1 MNFTID
7 DVNILY
13 EDNHVIVAVKP
24 QNMPSVPDE
33 SGDADMYT
41 VLKEYIKQKE
51 NKPGDAFLGVVH
63 RLDRPTG
70 GVMMFAKTS
79 KAAERLTSA
88 VKEREVE
95 KKYLAVINGKLK
107 SDRGTLVNWLRK
119 NPSTNVVSVVTSLT
133 EGAKEARL
141 DYEQLETLGA
151 ISLVRV
157 VLRTGRGHQIRVQM
171 AAQNCPLFGDVKY
184 GDKLARGSNLALWA
198 CELRFTHP
206 VTGDAMIFVCYPP
219 EEKEPW
225 KKFQLKKY
233 LENFYN

>member
-1 MNFTID
+1 MNFTMD
-7 DVNILY
+7 DVNVLF
-13 EDNHVIVAVKP
+13 EDNHIIVAVKP

-41 VLKEYIKQKE
+41 LLKEHIRQNE
-51 NKPGDAFLGVVH
+51 NKPGDAYLGIVQ

-70 GVMMFAKTS
+70 GVMVFAKTS
-79 KAAERLTSA
+79 KAAERLTKA
-88 VKEREVE
+88 IKEREVD
-95 KKYLAVINGKLK
+95 KKYLAVINGRLK
-107 SDRGTLVNWLRK
+107 NQNGTLTNWLKK

-133 EGAKEARL
+133 EGAKEAKL
-141 DYEQLETLGA
+141 YYEQLETLGA
-151 ISLVRV
+151 ITLVRV
-157 VLRTGRGHQIRVQM
+157 TLHTGRGHQIRVQM

-184 GDKLARGSNLALWA
+184 GDKLAKGSNLALWA

-219 EEKEPW
+219 EDKEPW

-233 LENFYN
+233 LENFYD

>member
-33 SGDADMYT
+33 LGDADMHT

-79 KAAERLTSA
+79 KAAERLTRA

-95 KKYLAVINGKLK
+95 KKYLAVINGRLK

-141 DYEQLETLGA
+141 DYEQLGNAGRHKPGA
-151 ISLVRV
+151 GRSAHGQGAPDKGADGGAELSAVR
-157 VLRTGRGHQIRVQM
+157 RREIRRQT
-171 AAQNCPLFGDVKY
+171 
-184 GDKLARGSNLALWA
+184 R
-198 CELRFTHP
+198 
-206 VTGDAMIFVCYPP
+206 
-219 EEKEPW
+219 
-225 KKFQLKKY
+225 
-233 LENFYN
+233 